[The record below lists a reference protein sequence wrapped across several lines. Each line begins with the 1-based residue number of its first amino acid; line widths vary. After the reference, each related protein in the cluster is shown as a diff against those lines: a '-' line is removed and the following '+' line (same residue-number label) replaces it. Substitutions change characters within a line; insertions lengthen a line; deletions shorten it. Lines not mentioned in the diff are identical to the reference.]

1 MEKIIIIKYGELT
14 TKKDNINFFINALRD
29 NIKKSL
35 KDIDNKIIYDH
46 GRMFIETS
54 NYENVLNILK
64 KTFGIH
70 EINIGYKLKTNSL
83 EEINAELLNLL
94 KDKEFKTFKVTTK
107 RSDKSYPINSM
118 EISRKVGGTILKN
131 ISNIEV
137 DVHNPNL
144 EINIEIRKN
153 EAYIY
158 FEKIKGIGG
167 YPVGT
172 LGKGLLM
179 LSGGIDSPVAG
190 YLAMKRG
197 IKLECI
203 YFDSPPHTSKE
214 ALNKVKELASIL
226 STYQNDIKLHIIHF
240 TEIQEQ
246 IYKNCPKEYMITIMR
261 RQMYRIAELLARRE
275 NCKCIIN
282 GESIGQVASQTL
294 TSISTINEVIATP
307 VIRPV
312 CCLDKLEI
320 IDIAKKIDTY
330 ETSILPYEDC
340 CTIFVPEHPVI
351 NPERKL
357 ARTYEEAFDF
367 RTLNL
372 QSVKNKNTIKY
383 SLNISGSISL
393 KL

>member
-54 NYENVLNILK
+54 NYEKVLNILK

-131 ISNIEV
+131 ITNIEV

-320 IDIAKKIDTY
+320 IDIAKKIETY

-372 QSVKNKNTIKY
+372 QSVKNKNTIKLPEEK
-383 SLNISGSISL
+383 SEFSNIL
-393 KL
+393 

>member
-294 TSISTINEVIATP
+294 TSISTINEVITTP

-372 QSVKNKNTIKY
+372 QSVKNKNTIKLPEEK
-383 SLNISGSISL
+383 SEFSNIL
-393 KL
+393 

>member
-83 EEINAELLNLL
+83 EEINSELLNLL

-294 TSISTINEVIATP
+294 TSISTINEVITTP

-372 QSVKNKNTIKY
+372 QSVKNKNTIKLPEEK
-383 SLNISGSISL
+383 SEFSNIL
-393 KL
+393 

>member
-137 DVHNPNL
+137 DVHKPNL

-294 TSISTINEVIATP
+294 TSISTINEVITTP

-372 QSVKNKNTIKY
+372 QSVKNKNTIKLPEEK
-383 SLNISGSISL
+383 SEFSNIL
-393 KL
+393 

>member
-54 NYENVLNILK
+54 DYETVLNILK

-172 LGKGLLM
+172 LGKGMLM

-294 TSISTINEVIATP
+294 TSISTINEVITTP

-372 QSVKNKNTIKY
+372 QSVKNKNTIKLPEEK
-383 SLNISGSISL
+383 SEFSNIL
-393 KL
+393 

>member
-54 NYENVLNILK
+54 DYENALNILK

-294 TSISTINEVIATP
+294 TSISTINEVITTP

-320 IDIAKKIDTY
+320 IDIAKKIETY

-372 QSVKNKNTIKY
+372 QSVKNKNTIKLPEEK
-383 SLNISGSISL
+383 SEFSNIL
-393 KL
+393 

>member
-54 NYENVLNILK
+54 NYEKVLNILK

-131 ISNIEV
+131 ITNIEV

-294 TSISTINEVIATP
+294 TSISTINGVIATP

-320 IDIAKKIDTY
+320 IDIAKKIETY

-372 QSVKNKNTIKY
+372 QSVKNKNTIKLPEEK
-383 SLNISGSISL
+383 SEFSNIL
-393 KL
+393 

>member
-54 NYENVLNILK
+54 DYENVLNILK

-107 RSDKSYPINSM
+107 RSDKLYPINSM

-137 DVHNPNL
+137 DVHKPNL

-294 TSISTINEVIATP
+294 TSISTINEVITTP

-372 QSVKNKNTIKY
+372 QSVKNKNTIKLPEEK
-383 SLNISGSISL
+383 SEFSNIL
-393 KL
+393 

>member
-54 NYENVLNILK
+54 DYENVLNILK

-226 STYQNDIKLHIIHF
+226 STYQNDIKLHIIYF

-294 TSISTINEVIATP
+294 TSISTINEVITTP

-320 IDIAKKIDTY
+320 IDIAKKIETY

-372 QSVKNKNTIKY
+372 QSVKNKNTIKLPEEK
-383 SLNISGSISL
+383 SEFSNIL
-393 KL
+393 

>member
-54 NYENVLNILK
+54 DYENVLNILK

-131 ISNIEV
+131 IPNIEV

-172 LGKGLLM
+172 LGKGMLM

-214 ALNKVKELASIL
+214 ALNKVKELATIL

-294 TSISTINEVIATP
+294 TSISTINEVITTP

-320 IDIAKKIDTY
+320 IDIAKKINTY

-372 QSVKNKNTIKY
+372 QSVKNKNTIKLPEEK
-383 SLNISGSISL
+383 SEFSNIL
-393 KL
+393 

>member
-294 TSISTINEVIATP
+294 TSISTINEVIITP

-320 IDIAKKIDTY
+320 IDIAKKIETY

-372 QSVKNKNTIKY
+372 QSVKNKNTIKLPEEK
-383 SLNISGSISL
+383 SEFSNIL
-393 KL
+393 

>member
-54 NYENVLNILK
+54 DYENVLNILK

-294 TSISTINEVIATP
+294 TSISTINEVITTP

-357 ARTYEEAFDF
+357 ARTYEEALDF

-372 QSVKNKNTIKY
+372 QSVKNKNTIKLPEEK
-383 SLNISGSISL
+383 SEFSNIL
-393 KL
+393 

>member
-54 NYENVLNILK
+54 NYENALNILK

-83 EEINAELLNLL
+83 EEINSELLNLL

-214 ALNKVKELASIL
+214 VLNKVKELASIL

-294 TSISTINEVIATP
+294 TSISTINEVITTP

-372 QSVKNKNTIKY
+372 QSVKNKNTIKLPEEK
-383 SLNISGSISL
+383 SEFSNIL
-393 KL
+393 

>member
-54 NYENVLNILK
+54 DYENVLNILK

-83 EEINAELLNLL
+83 EEINSELLNLL

-118 EISRKVGGTILKN
+118 EISKKVGGTILKN

-294 TSISTINEVIATP
+294 TSISTINEVITTP

-351 NPERKL
+351 NPKRKL
-357 ARTYEEAFDF
+357 ARTYEEVFDF

-372 QSVKNKNTIKY
+372 QSVKNKNTIKLPEEK
-383 SLNISGSISL
+383 SEFSNIL
-393 KL
+393 

>member
-83 EEINAELLNLL
+83 EKINAELLNLL

-294 TSISTINEVIATP
+294 TSISTINEVITTP

-372 QSVKNKNTIKY
+372 QSVKNKNTIKLPEEK
-383 SLNISGSISL
+383 SEFSNIL
-393 KL
+393 

>member
-83 EEINAELLNLL
+83 EEINSELLNLL

-294 TSISTINEVIATP
+294 TSISTINEVITTP

-357 ARTYEEAFDF
+357 ARTYEEVFDF

-372 QSVKNKNTIKY
+372 QSVKNKNTIKLPEEK
-383 SLNISGSISL
+383 SEFSNIL
-393 KL
+393 

>member
-54 NYENVLNILK
+54 DYENVLNILK

-83 EEINAELLNLL
+83 EEINDELLNLL

-137 DVHNPNL
+137 DVHKPNL

-294 TSISTINEVIATP
+294 TSISTINEVITTP

-372 QSVKNKNTIKY
+372 QSVKNKNTIKLPEEK
-383 SLNISGSISL
+383 SEFSNIL
-393 KL
+393 

>member
-83 EEINAELLNLL
+83 EEITAELLNLL

-294 TSISTINEVIATP
+294 TSISTINEVITTP

-372 QSVKNKNTIKY
+372 QSVKNKNTIKLPEEK
-383 SLNISGSISL
+383 SEFSNIL
-393 KL
+393 

>member
-35 KDIDNKIIYDH
+35 KDIENKIIYDH

-83 EEINAELLNLL
+83 EEINSELLNLL

-197 IKLECI
+197 IKLECV

-294 TSISTINEVIATP
+294 TSISTINEVITTP

-372 QSVKNKNTIKY
+372 QSVKNKNTIKLPEEK
-383 SLNISGSISL
+383 SEFSNIL
-393 KL
+393 

>member
-83 EEINAELLNLL
+83 EEINTELLNLL

-158 FEKIKGIGG
+158 FEKIKGNGG

-294 TSISTINEVIATP
+294 TSISTINEVITTP

-372 QSVKNKNTIKY
+372 QSVKNKNTIKLPEEK
-383 SLNISGSISL
+383 SEFSNIL
-393 KL
+393 

>member
-118 EISRKVGGTILKN
+118 EISRKVGGSILKN

-294 TSISTINEVIATP
+294 TSISTINEVITTP

-320 IDIAKKIDTY
+320 IDIAKKIETY

-372 QSVKNKNTIKY
+372 QSVKNKNTIKLPEEK
-383 SLNISGSISL
+383 SEFSNIL
-393 KL
+393 

>member
-54 NYENVLNILK
+54 DYENVLNILK

-172 LGKGLLM
+172 LGKGILM

-294 TSISTINEVIATP
+294 TSISTINEVITTP

-372 QSVKNKNTIKY
+372 QSVKNKNTIKLPEEK
-383 SLNISGSISL
+383 SEFSNIL
-393 KL
+393 

>member
-54 NYENVLNILK
+54 DYENVLNILK

-294 TSISTINEVIATP
+294 NSISTINEVITTP

-372 QSVKNKNTIKY
+372 QSVKNKNTIKLPEEK
-383 SLNISGSISL
+383 SEFSNIL
-393 KL
+393 

>member
-83 EEINAELLNLL
+83 EEITAELLNLL
-94 KDKEFKTFKVTTK
+94 KDQEFKTFKVTTK

-137 DVHNPNL
+137 DVHKPNL

-294 TSISTINEVIATP
+294 TSISTINEVIITP

-320 IDIAKKIDTY
+320 IDIAKKIETY

-372 QSVKNKNTIKY
+372 QSVKNKNTIKLPEEK
-383 SLNISGSISL
+383 SEFSNIL
-393 KL
+393 

>member
-54 NYENVLNILK
+54 NYEKVLNILK

-246 IYKNCPKEYMITIMR
+246 IYKNCPKGYMITIMR

-294 TSISTINEVIATP
+294 TSISTINEVITTP

-372 QSVKNKNTIKY
+372 QSVKNKNTIKLPEEK
-383 SLNISGSISL
+383 SEFSNIL
-393 KL
+393 

>member
-54 NYENVLNILK
+54 DYENVLNILK

-83 EEINAELLNLL
+83 EEINTELLNLL

-294 TSISTINEVIATP
+294 TSISTINEVITTP

-372 QSVKNKNTIKY
+372 QSVKNKNTIKLPEEK
-383 SLNISGSISL
+383 SEFSNIL
-393 KL
+393 

>member
-54 NYENVLNILK
+54 DYENALNILK

-118 EISRKVGGTILKN
+118 EISKKVGGTILKN
-131 ISNIEV
+131 IQNIEV

-294 TSISTINEVIATP
+294 TSISTINEVITTP

-320 IDIAKKIDTY
+320 IDIAKKIETY

-372 QSVKNKNTIKY
+372 QSVKNKNTIKLPEEK
-383 SLNISGSISL
+383 SEFSNIL
-393 KL
+393 

>member
-83 EEINAELLNLL
+83 EEINTELLNLL

-118 EISRKVGGTILKN
+118 EISKKVGGTILKN

-294 TSISTINEVIATP
+294 TSISTINEVITTP

-372 QSVKNKNTIKY
+372 QSVKNKNTIKLPEEK
-383 SLNISGSISL
+383 SEFSNIL
-393 KL
+393 

>member
-54 NYENVLNILK
+54 DYENVLNILK

-226 STYQNDIKLHIIHF
+226 STYQNGIKLHIIHF

-294 TSISTINEVIATP
+294 TSISTINEVITTP

-372 QSVKNKNTIKY
+372 QSVKNKNTIKLPEEK
-383 SLNISGSISL
+383 SEFSNIL
-393 KL
+393 

>member
-35 KDIDNKIIYDH
+35 KDINNKIIYDH

-54 NYENVLNILK
+54 DYEKVLNILK

-118 EISRKVGGTILKN
+118 EISKKVGGTILKN

-294 TSISTINEVIATP
+294 TSISTINEVITTP

-320 IDIAKKIDTY
+320 IDIAKKIETY

-372 QSVKNKNTIKY
+372 QSVKNKNTIKLPEEK
-383 SLNISGSISL
+383 SEFSNIL
-393 KL
+393 

>member
-54 NYENVLNILK
+54 DYETVLNILK

-83 EEINAELLNLL
+83 EEINTELLNLL

-294 TSISTINEVIATP
+294 TSISTINEVITTP

-351 NPERKL
+351 NPKRKL

-372 QSVKNKNTIKY
+372 QSVKNKNTIKLPEEK
-383 SLNISGSISL
+383 SEFSNIL
-393 KL
+393 

>member
-118 EISRKVGGTILKN
+118 EISRKVGGTILNN

-294 TSISTINEVIATP
+294 TSISTINEVITTP

-372 QSVKNKNTIKY
+372 QSVKNKNTIKLPEEK
-383 SLNISGSISL
+383 SEFSNIL
-393 KL
+393 

>member
-118 EISRKVGGTILKN
+118 EISRKVGGSILKN

-294 TSISTINEVIATP
+294 TSISTINEVITTP

-372 QSVKNKNTIKY
+372 QSVKNKNTIKLPEEK
-383 SLNISGSISL
+383 SEFSNIL
-393 KL
+393 